1 MNTLP
6 ADCFKTFKKFTDMSL
21 EKRVMEGIK
30 NAMLGH
36 DEKTLRGLRA
46 IKAAILS
53 LKTSSGFSG
62 TVTEADE
69 VKMLQKLI
77 KQRKDSLDIYE
88 KQHREDLASKERE
101 EIEII
106 ESFLP
111 KQLSEE
117 EIETAVLNIIKSS
130 GASSMAE
137 MGKVMGAA
145 NKELAGKADGKTISA
160 IVKKLLSAR

>member
-1 MNTLP
+1 M
-6 ADCFKTFKKFTDMSL
+6 D
-21 EKRVMEGIK
+21 GIK
-30 NAMLGH
+30 KAMLGH

-62 TVTEADE
+62 TITEGDE
-69 VKMLQKLI
+69 MKMLQKLI

-88 KQHREDLASKERE
+88 KQNREDLASKERE
-101 EIEII
+101 EIEVI

-117 EIETAVLNIIKSS
+117 EITAAIASIIETT
-130 GASSMAE
+130 GASSMAD

-145 NKELAGKADGKTISA
+145 NKELSGKADGKTISA
-160 IVKKLLSAR
+160 IVKKLLANH